1 MRRSISPPDTANDTQ
16 GVVVSP
22 AGGGRDS
29 GIPRM
34 HVAVHTGKLDR
45 MVGKPPLVPTRDGGA
60 GVGNP
65 TGASVPAGHPPRRRL
80 AIAGMAT
87 RPEIHGEHEQ
97 MTDTPDTDAQR
108 EEQEQLA
115 REIGEEL
122 TDAFVAYVRGDVAF
136 DDLSFGVFDAL
147 SDLHV
152 IASGDYELSGDDDDE
167 NESAAEEDTG
177 TYDEESA
184 IEEQEDLSQEPA

>member
-1 MRRSISPPDTANDTQ
+1 
-16 GVVVSP
+16 
-22 AGGGRDS
+22 
-29 GIPRM
+29 
-34 HVAVHTGKLDR
+34 
-45 MVGKPPLVPTRDGGA
+45 
-60 GVGNP
+60 
-65 TGASVPAGHPPRRRL
+65 
-80 AIAGMAT
+80 
-87 RPEIHGEHEQ
+87 
-97 MTDTPDTDAQR
+97 MTDTPDSGVQR

-152 IASGDYELSGDDDDE
+152 IASGDYELAGDEDE
-167 NESAAEEDTG
+167 GAEEDDPG

-184 IEEQEDLSQEPA
+184 IDEQEDLSQEPA